1 MDTAV
6 VVGRGMAV
14 GVGAAVFVLGVRGT
28 RVLGLRSAFGSPR
41 VLATRRLAAGAAGVL
56 SALGTWMLLGW
67 PVVGAAVGVAVARA
81 VLQRRAA
88 PHHEVERVEAIAT
101 WAEQIRDT
109 LRAAG
114 GLQSAIVASSRLA
127 PEALAEPLGRLV
139 ARLEY
144 ERIGVA
150 LRRFAREVN
159 HPTADFVLTAL
170 ITAAEHEARD
180 LAALLG
186 QLSATARAEA
196 QLRTRVWI
204 GRTRTRTAVRT
215 IAVMLPLM
223 VGAVMVLDR
232 NYLRPYDSVSGQM
245 VLAVVLGVF
254 VAALAIMG
262 RLGRLRLPERF
273 LLRVEDNR

>member
-1 MDTAV
+1 MV
-6 VVGRGMAV
+6 LGL
-14 GVGAAVFVLGVRGT
+14 GAAMVALGVRGVRFT
-28 RVLGLRSAFGSPR
+28 AARPGARVRSALGG
-41 VLATRRLAAGAAGVL
+41 RRAVACTAGVL
-56 SALGTWMLLGW
+56 TSLGVWAMLGW
-67 PVVGAAVGVAVARA
+67 PVVAAAAGAGAASA
-81 VLQRRAA
+81 VLRQRGA
-88 PHHEVERVEAIAT
+88 PQQEVAKVEAIAT

-127 PEALAEPLGRLV
+127 PQALAVPLGRLV

-144 ERIGVA
+144 ERIADA
-150 LRRFAREVN
+150 LRRFAREVD
-159 HPTADFVLTAL
+159 HPTADFVVTAL

-215 IAVMLPLM
+215 IAVVVPLM

-232 NYLRPYDSVSGQM
+232 DYLRPYDSASGQV
-245 VLAVVLGVF
+245 VLGAVLGVF
-254 VAALAIMG
+254 VMALVIMD
-262 RLGRLRLPERF
+262 RLGRLHLPERF
-273 LLRVEDNR
+273 LRRIEESR